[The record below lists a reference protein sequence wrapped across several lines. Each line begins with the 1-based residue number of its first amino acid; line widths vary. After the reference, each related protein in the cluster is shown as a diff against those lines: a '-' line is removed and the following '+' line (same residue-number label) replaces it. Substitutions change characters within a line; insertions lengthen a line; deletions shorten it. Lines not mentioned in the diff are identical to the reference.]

1 MYSNDFL
8 SLQELVV
15 RRFRLKEKQQD
26 FSDYP
31 DVFILDGGR
40 TQLSILYELCN
51 IFPVLR
57 TIMEQKTTFIAL

>member
-51 IFPVLR
+51 TFPVLR